1 MNVLHLFAGA
11 GGGVLAD
18 RLLGFRSVGYVE
30 IDGYCQAVLQARIA
44 DGSID
49 PAPIFGDI
57 REFIR
62 ADHAREYR
70 GFADVV
76 TGGFPCQQIGRAHV

>member
-1 MNVLHLFAGA
+1 MNVVHLFAGA
-11 GGGVLAD
+11 AGGVLAD

-30 IDGYCQAVLQARIA
+30 IDPYCQAVLKARIA

-49 PAPIFGDI
+49 PAPIFGDV

-62 ADHAREYR
+62 VGAFR
-70 GFADVV
+70 V
-76 TGGFPCQQIGRAHV
+76 T

>member
-1 MNVLHLFAGA
+1 LAGGVLVEGWVNVLHLFAGA

-30 IDGYCQAVLQARIA
+30 IEPYCQAVLKARIA

-49 PAPIFGDI
+49 PAPIFGDV

-62 ADHAREYR
+62 VGAFR
-70 GFADVV
+70 V
-76 TGGFPCQQIGRAHV
+76 T